1 LSIRITRRWNGQ
13 YDSICCKAKN
23 IFKSWFFYVS
33 SWLVWFDCL
42 FFKKTLVCN
51 ILFFILFLLII
62 SSFFLRQDSSE
73 KIPILSIDKNK
84 VYIYL
89 KEQLLVN
96 TLYVQFEKDNIE
108 SLELKR
114 AIFNTKIIVV
124 LSSKDKKTY
133 NLPSLNKRNRIDLIS
148 FLEENFSD
156 KLIKYKGTT

>member
-1 LSIRITRRWNGQ
+1 MIVFAVKPRIFSRVG
-13 YDSICCKAKN
+13 
-23 IFKSWFFYVS
+23 FFMYQAG
-33 SWLVWFDCL
+33 L
-42 FFKKTLVCN
+42 FGLTVCFIKHTLICN